1 LGCLPWLTY
10 AKGSVIKRDSRVYGT
25 IADSKQGLGP
35 LIKWPQ
41 ARGTARPQPDDI
53 RLSRKPGGI
62 IAEYGAAIFGGAVL
76 IAAFG
81 FAGHFIGR
89 NAAAH
94 MQAPIEASFIPVEV
108 MKSPIADSGKGAL
121 LLDLASLD
129 VQNLKVSRE
138 QVIMSENKGD
148 LLIANSPI
156 TADLPPRAVKTVSAN
171 IATPVGVRIEPAS
184 ANIKD
189 EPKAA
194 VKRLVLQPKVA
205 AVEDAFMLPKET
217 KQKVIAQRR
226 MRLAEENC
234 LARAVYFEARSES
247 ELGQMA
253 VAKVIINRTHT
264 DGYPRT
270 ICGVVYQ
277 GSGSRNSCQ
286 FSFACDGLPD
296 DVKQP
301 AAWAQSK
308 RIAQKAMSGNANL
321 GQAMGLATNYHAD
334 YVKPKWSKTMRR
346 LIQIGHHI
354 FYSDEG

>member
-1 LGCLPWLTY
+1 MN
-10 AKGSVIKRDSRVYGT
+10 
-25 IADSKQGLGP
+25 
-35 LIKWPQ
+35 KWPQ
-41 ARGTARPQPDDI
+41 ARGIARPKPENI
-53 RLSRKPGGI
+53 RSSRRPGGI

-94 MQAPIEASFIPVEV
+94 SSAPIEASIIPHEPIQ
-108 MKSPIADSGKGAL
+108 SPVADSGKGAL
-121 LLDLASLD
+121 LLDFASLD

-138 QVIMSENKGD
+138 QVIMSEGKGD
-148 LLIANSPI
+148 LLIANSPMA
-156 TADLPPRAVKTVSAN
+156 ADLPARAVKTASLAPVAA
-171 IATPVGVRIEPAS
+171 ATSGVHIEPAS
-184 ANIKD
+184 VNIKD
-189 EPKAA
+189 DPKAA

-205 AVEDAFMLPKET
+205 AVEDTFTLPKET
-217 KQKVIAQRR
+217 KQKVIAERR
-226 MRLAEENC
+226 LRLAEENC

-247 ELGQMA
+247 ELGQLA

-301 AAWAQSK
+301 GAWAQSK
-308 RIAQKAMSGNANL
+308 RIAQKAMSGNANM
-321 GQAMGLATNYHAD
+321 GGAMGLATNYHAD
-334 YVKPKWSKTMRR
+334 YVKPKWSRTMRR

-354 FYSDEG
+354 FYSDNG